1 MRHAAAK
8 NVNIKIET
16 NKSNISLKIQ
26 DDGKGI
32 IKSDISA
39 NNNTFGVFGMK
50 ERASMLGG
58 MMEIDSKQ
66 NNGTTINVNLPLTS
80 KRT

>member
-1 MRHAAAK
+1 M
-8 NVNIKIET
+8 NVSIKIAI

-26 DDGKGI
+26 DDGRGI
-32 IKSDISA
+32 TGNNLSS

-58 MMEIDSKQ
+58 IMEIDSKQ
-66 NNGTTINVNLPLTS
+66 NNGTTIKVNLPLTS
-80 KRT
+80 IRR